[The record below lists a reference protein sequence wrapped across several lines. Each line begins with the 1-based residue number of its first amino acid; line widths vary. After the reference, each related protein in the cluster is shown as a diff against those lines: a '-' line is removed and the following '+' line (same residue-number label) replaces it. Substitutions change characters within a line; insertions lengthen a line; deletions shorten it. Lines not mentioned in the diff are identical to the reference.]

1 MFVTPVFNVLL
12 VHYIRA
18 AATEDI
24 YLEHLDLRPGF
35 DPLRYRYRRFV
46 KASFR
51 IYCRVSHR
59 LGRPGDLVPK
69 GASAPD
75 PLGFPFSVRM
85 I

>member
-12 VHYIRA
+12 VHHIKS

-24 YLEHLDLRPGF
+24 HLEYLDLLSGF
-35 DPLRYRYRRFV
+35 HGLRYRDRRFV
-46 KASFR
+46 KASFG
-51 IYCRVSHR
+51 IYCGVSHC
-59 LGRPGDLVPK
+59 LGRLGDLVPK

-75 PLGFPFSVRM
+75 PLGFPFSVRV